1 MLADGSLY
9 HTSSIVLAMKQPE
22 SLRLAGEY
30 TGSELESIHCLKAI
44 TSKEENGH
52 ERLICGNRAG
62 HVMIY

>member
-1 MLADGSLY
+1 
-9 HTSSIVLAMKQPE
+9 MKQPE